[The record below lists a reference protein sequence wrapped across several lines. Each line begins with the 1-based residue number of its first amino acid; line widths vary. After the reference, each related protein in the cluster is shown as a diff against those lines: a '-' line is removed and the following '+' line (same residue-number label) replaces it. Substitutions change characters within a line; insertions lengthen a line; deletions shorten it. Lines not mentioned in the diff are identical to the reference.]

1 MDERVEWETNIYFK
15 KWSWDHLNNFLLWKK
30 NVGDYLNYFKMSKD
44 FLSIKAIEEI
54 KDMKEKT
61 KYIWEYIKLFVSRQ
75 RKQN

>member
-1 MDERVEWETNIYFK
+1 MKGLNGKQNIYFK

-54 KDMKEKT
+54 KEMKEKT

>member
-1 MDERVEWETNIYFK
+1 
-15 KWSWDHLNNFLLWKK
+15 
-30 NVGDYLNYFKMSKD
+30 MSKD

-54 KDMKEKT
+54 KEMKEKT

>member
-1 MDERVEWETNIYFK
+1 MKGLNGKQNIYFK

>member
-1 MDERVEWETNIYFK
+1 MKGLNGKQNIYFK

-61 KYIWEYIKLFVSRQ
+61 KYISGWHHRLDGYGFG
-75 RKQN
+75 